1 MSVSFNHV
9 VIAGNLTRD
18 IELRYTPGGTA
29 VTDISVAINER
40 RKVGDEWVDEPTFV
54 DVTLW
59 ARTAEIAA
67 EYLGK
72 GSSVLIHG
80 RLKLETWEAADGGKR
95 SKMKVVCNNM
105 QMLHRRNS
113 GGQAESQSVE
123 TPVRSGTNEE
133 IPF

>member
-1 MSVSFNHV
+1 MSVSFNNV

-18 IELRYTPGGTA
+18 VELRYTPGGTA
-29 VTDISVAINER
+29 VTDISIAINER
-40 RKVGDEWVDEPTFV
+40 RKIGDEWVDEPTFV

-80 RLKLETWEAADGGKR
+80 RLKLETWEASDGSRR

-105 QMLHRRNS
+105 QMLNRRNG
-113 GGQAESQSVE
+113 GGQAETQPVE
-123 TPVRSGTNEE
+123 SPATPNADKD